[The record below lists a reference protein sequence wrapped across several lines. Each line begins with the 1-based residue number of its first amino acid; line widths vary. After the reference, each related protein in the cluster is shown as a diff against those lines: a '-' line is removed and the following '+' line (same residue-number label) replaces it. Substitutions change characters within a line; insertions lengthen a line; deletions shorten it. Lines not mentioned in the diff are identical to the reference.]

1 MGMTWLAW
9 KLVTS
14 PSSLICPNFWSGNC
28 WLSFCGAVIKN
39 EAPPQKKKLMY
50 MIYPGNLPE
59 PLRMCKK
66 SYWWRGKPYI
76 YMFPSGVSH
85 VYLCLFRGWSSTS
98 ETYDR
103 EQYATTIYGAWL
115 VQVDRPFVWR
125 CWRRSLWQSWSF
137 PGNLELVRLTW
148 SLGFSPSC
156 GEFLVW
162 WMVQF
167 RTSAMLKLMTK

>member
-14 PSSLICPNFWSGNC
+14 LLLWYVRIFGLATVGSPFVGLSS
-28 WLSFCGAVIKN
+28 KTK
-39 EAPPQKKKLMY
+39 PPPPKKKTYVYDIPWKFTWTTSNVQRNHMGGGEN
-50 MIYPGNLPE
+50 I
-59 PLRMCKK
+59 
-66 SYWWRGKPYI
+66 YI
-76 YMFPSGVSH
+76 YIYVPVWVSH
-85 VYLCLFRGWSSTS
+85 FSMLFRGWSSTS

-125 CWRRSLWQSWSF
+125 CWRRSFWQSWSF
-137 PGNLELVRLTW
+137 PGTLELFRLTW

-162 WMVQF
+162 WMVQWKN
-167 RTSAMLKLMTK
+167 AMLKLMTK